1 MSAAALIAC
10 LISAPFPQGLKV
22 AGQAGFPT
30 KEGFA
35 RISTEVSHVLSLR
48 VRLNTAA
55 IDQTVVNSMAPTLT
69 MTPALKE
76 LMTLR
81 VAENTSKAF
90 VDKLKP
96 VTPIN
101 VNLLESLLTD
111 HPDREFVVS
120 LCSGSRDGFKIGYHG
135 PRQPYFSK
143 NLKTAYLLPE
153 TVDSNLLDEV
163 KQGHIIG
170 PFTSPPFQNFQIYPL
185 GLVPK
190 KNSSKWRTIFHLSY
204 PKTSNAS
211 VNANISS
218 EEYSLQYVRLDDA
231 IRILLKLGPKCFMAK
246 TDVKS
251 AFRNIPVH
259 PDDWELLGMK
269 WRDLY
274 FFYRVLPFGLRSAP
288 FIFNMLSDA
297 LEWIL
302 IHKLG
307 VSNILHI
314 LDDFFIA
321 EPAQRS
327 ACLTSLCK
335 LLCLFTELD
344 VPIAPGKTY
353 APNQVLEF
361 LGISLDS
368 VRMIAYLPPD
378 KLGQARSLLENWQK
392 CSSCKLKALQSLIG
406 VLQFACRVIAL
417 GRTFLR
423 LKQPYHFVRLNSGFY
438 KDLAMWELFLKHWNG
453 ISLFLESEQ
462 APLPTLQLYTDAAG
476 SISFGGHLAG
486 QWFQGLWLPEQNI
499 NQKTGILIAWQEL
512 YPIYL
517 ACWLWGSQWTSKRI
531 VFFCDNESSFKF
543 LIKKPL
549 KVRS

>member
-1 MSAAALIAC
+1 MSAAALITC
-10 LISAPFPQGLKV
+10 LISALFPQGLKV

-35 RISTEVSHVLSLR
+35 GISTEVSHALPLR
-48 VRLNTAA
+48 VRSNTAA
-55 IDQTVVNSMAPTLT
+55 IYQTVVNSMAPTLT

-111 HPDREFVVS
+111 HPYREFVVGF
-120 LCSGSRDGFKIGYHG
+120 CSGLRDGFKIG

-163 KQGHIIG
+163 KQGHTIG
-170 PFTSPPFQNFQIYPL
+170 PSTSPPFQNFQIYPL

-190 KNSSKWRTIFHLSY
+190 KNSSKWRTIFHLSC

-259 PDDWELLGMK
+259 PDNWELLGMK

-274 FFYRVLPFGLRSAP
+274 FFDRVLSFGLRSAP

-297 LEWIL
+297 LELIL

-307 VSNILHI
+307 VSNVLHI

-321 EPAQRS
+321 ELAPRS

-361 LGISLDS
+361 LRISLDS
-368 VRMIAYLPPD
+368 VRMIAYLSPD

-392 CSSCKLKALQSLIG
+392 RSSCKLKELQSLIG
-406 VLQFACRVIAL
+406 VLQFACRVIAP

-423 LKQPYHFVRLNSGFY
+423 RMIALTCGVKQPYHFVRLNSGFY

-453 ISLFLESEQ
+453 ISPNRRHRQHFNCI
-462 APLPTLQLYTDAAG
+462 PTQLV
-476 SISFGGHLAG
+476 
-486 QWFQGLWLPEQNI
+486 P
-499 NQKTGILIAWQEL
+499 
-512 YPIYL
+512 
-517 ACWLWGSQWTSKRI
+517 
-531 VFFCDNESSFKF
+531 
-543 LIKKPL
+543 
-549 KVRS
+549 

>member
-1 MSAAALIAC
+1 MYAAALITC
-10 LISAPFPQGLKV
+10 LIFALFPQGLKV

-35 RISTEVSHVLSLR
+35 GISTEVSHVLPLR
-48 VRLNTAA
+48 VRSNTAA
-55 IDQTVVNSMAPTLT
+55 IDQTVMNSMAPTLT

-111 HPDREFVVS
+111 HPDREFVVG
-120 LCSGSRDGFKIGYHG
+120 LCSGLRDGFKIGYHG

-143 NLKTAYLLPE
+143 NLQTAYLLPE
-153 TVDSNLLDEV
+153 TVDSN
-163 KQGHIIG
+163 
-170 PFTSPPFQNFQIYPL
+170 FTSPPFQNFQIYPL

-204 PKTSNAS
+204 PKSSNAS
-211 VNANISS
+211 VNANISP

-274 FFYRVLPFGLRSAP
+274 FFDRVLPFGLRSAP

-307 VSNILHI
+307 VSNVLHI

-321 EPAQRS
+321 EPAPRS

-344 VPIAPGKTY
+344 VPIAPG
-353 APNQVLEF
+353 
-361 LGISLDS
+361 I
-368 VRMIAYLPPD
+368 
-378 KLGQARSLLENWQK
+378 
-392 CSSCKLKALQSLIG
+392 
-406 VLQFACRVIAL
+406 
-417 GRTFLR
+417 
-423 LKQPYHFVRLNSGFY
+423 
-438 KDLAMWELFLKHWNG
+438 
-453 ISLFLESEQ
+453 
-462 APLPTLQLYTDAAG
+462 
-476 SISFGGHLAG
+476 
-486 QWFQGLWLPEQNI
+486 
-499 NQKTGILIAWQEL
+499 
-512 YPIYL
+512 
-517 ACWLWGSQWTSKRI
+517 
-531 VFFCDNESSFKF
+531 
-543 LIKKPL
+543 
-549 KVRS
+549 